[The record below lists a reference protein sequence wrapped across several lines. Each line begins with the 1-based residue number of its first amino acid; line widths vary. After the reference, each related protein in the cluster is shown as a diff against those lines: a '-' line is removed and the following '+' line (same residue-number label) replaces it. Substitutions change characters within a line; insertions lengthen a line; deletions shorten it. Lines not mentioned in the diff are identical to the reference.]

1 MAIFVVEFL
10 YNVDRAGRQELHPA
24 HAENLGR
31 LAERGVLV
39 LGGPLV
45 GENGGLLVYEVADRE
60 ELDAVLADEPYVR
73 GGIVAETRIRQWSP
87 GRGSWAAA
95 LDRAAG
101 RTGG

>member
-1 MAIFVVEFL
+1 MATFVVEFL

-24 HAENLGR
+24 HAANLER

-45 GENGGLLVYEVADRE
+45 DDNGGLLVYEVADRE
-60 ELDAVLADEPYVR
+60 ELRALLEDEPYVR
-73 GGIVAETRIRQWSP
+73 GGIVAETRISQWSP
-87 GRGSWAAA
+87 RRGSWVTA

-101 RTGG
+101 RAGG